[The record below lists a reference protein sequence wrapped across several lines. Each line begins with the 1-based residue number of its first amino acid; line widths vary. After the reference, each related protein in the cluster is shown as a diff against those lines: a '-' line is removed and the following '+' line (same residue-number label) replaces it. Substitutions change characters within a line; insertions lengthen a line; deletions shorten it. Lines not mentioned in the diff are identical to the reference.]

1 MWEYLK
7 NCYFSTKSAAFPG
20 KSTNLL
26 LLNYVKPKLFN
37 QLLRSQFIVANTLVS
52 LDCLN
57 LLRTFNFLDISQ
69 KHCSFNI
76 FNFKIRLLISHIY
89 ELTKTQRFLLSK
101 TYIFELKA
109 NFFFTVTKKWPYSLP
124 FFQKRFYIKFVQ

>member
-57 LLRTFNFLDISQ
+57 LLRIFNFLDI
-69 KHCSFNI
+69 FNI

-89 ELTKTQRFLLSK
+89 ELTKTQRFLLYK
-101 TYIFELKA
+101 TCIFDLKA
-109 NFFFTVTKKWPYSLP
+109 DFFFTVTKKWPYSLP
-124 FFQKRFYIKFVQ
+124 LFQKRFYIKFVQ